1 MRWAAADIECWFDIY
16 WTHCPLG
23 DLTDCCSQSLAEHRR
38 RLADSASLDQTTAKS
53 RCGLFGRWHRALMLI
68 NYSLCNTG
76 ESQRRLLNEKPAYLN
91 VSNISKKTSNSKHL
105 YSSFRLLSGYCDQ
118 ETWIMCKLREH
129 QSCMTVKATVGDVN
143 CKCLSLLPLTVF
155 FERLIDTV
163 IEIRKKLTHISQK
176 VYTLTWSGICLFWK
190 RVNAPKGRWKLFLN
204 KVCCRKTLL
213 SHDWSADHF
222 SSRRIPRL
230 ISTFPPNKWPR
241 RLFFWF
247 LFLLFF
253 FLRYNIIMINFI

>member
-105 YSSFRLLSGYCDQ
+105 YSGFRLLSGYCDQ

-155 FERLIDTV
+155 LKGWLTLWLKSVKSWLIYRKRFIRSLEVVFAFFENELMRRKGDGNYFW
-163 IEIRKKLTHISQK
+163 IRSAVEKQFSHMTDQLTISAQEE
-176 VYTLTWSGICLFWK
+176 F
-190 RVNAPKGRWKLFLN
+190 R
-204 KVCCRKTLL
+204 
-213 SHDWSADHF
+213 D
-222 SSRRIPRL
+222 
-230 ISTFPPNKWPR
+230 
-241 RLFFWF
+241 
-247 LFLLFF
+247 
-253 FLRYNIIMINFI
+253 